1 MGRVEEMLMRGVWTF
16 RASSFC
22 AISYSLSQPEYLTL
36 YEFFSLGNLTWVNWA
51 AAKGIE

>member
-1 MGRVEEMLMRGVWTF
+1 MGRVEEILMRGEWRF

-22 AISYSLSQPEYLTL
+22 AISYSLSQSEYLIL
-36 YEFFSLGNLTWVNWA
+36 YEFFSSGSLTWVNWA